1 MQRQWLPG
9 WKTGVATLQRQR
21 SPLIRPTLRTARVG
35 PVPRWWRW
43 GGGSGPCR
51 KTPGSRQ
58 CPLTKPW
65 SQPSPLPWRT
75 RSEAKDRQ
83 SYKILVLRELQLRY
97 SLVPNVT
104 HRSIETHAC
113 TLGKSIGLNYP
124 HAWTN
129 GKLLCGKK
137 HTTNNFVSHNPIE
150 THDFKISSCQKCDFQ
165 LNHTTYLHF

>member
-1 MQRQWLPG
+1 MDCFGCIVQNH
-9 WKTGVATLQRQR
+9 
-21 SPLIRPTLRTARVG
+21 SI
-35 PVPRWWRW
+35 
-43 GGGSGPCR
+43 
-51 KTPGSRQ
+51 Q
-58 CPLTKPW
+58 C
-65 SQPSPLPWRT
+65 
-75 RSEAKDRQ
+75 
-83 SYKILVLRELQLRY
+83 YFYIILSLY

-137 HTTNNFVSHNPIE
+137 YTTNNFVSHNPIE

-165 LNHTTYLHF
+165 LNHTSDLHFQIGMIQIKHTPVFGFGLILIEHMGIFYDFKWAY

>member
-1 MQRQWLPG
+1 MMTQSPPMAIPG
-9 WKTGVATLQRQR
+9 Q
-21 SPLIRPTLRTARVG
+21 P
-35 PVPRWWRW
+35 
-43 GGGSGPCR
+43 
-51 KTPGSRQ
+51 TPGSW
-58 CPLTKPW
+58 LSTK
-65 SQPSPLPWRT
+65 S
-75 RSEAKDRQ
+75 
-83 SYKILVLRELQLRY
+83 KIRHQGEY

-137 HTTNNFVSHNPIE
+137 YTTNNFVSHNPIE

-165 LNHTTYLHF
+165 LNHTSDFHFQIGMIQIKHTPVFGFGLILIKHGYLLRLYMGLLNHMCQINNTCVTFGTRE

>member
-1 MQRQWLPG
+1 MLKTFTFWLFLPEFHKASCVLLG
-9 WKTGVATLQRQR
+9 SCKTKWYIVCSIQHNIFLLRGTMWLMGVNMSTKWWIVWTIPHIW
-21 SPLIRPTLRTARVG
+21 SIPHSRVE
-35 PVPRWWRW
+35 PY
-43 GGGSGPCR
+43 S
-51 KTPGSRQ
+51 
-58 CPLTKPW
+58 
-65 SQPSPLPWRT
+65 
-75 RSEAKDRQ
+75 
-83 SYKILVLRELQLRY
+83 Y

-113 TLGKSIGLNYP
+113 TLGESIGLNYP

-165 LNHTTYLHF
+165 LNHTTDLHF